1 MKSAMAFLR
10 RAPAAAAILLAS
22 LSLSGCGGGAAAL
35 FAGGGIGGTGFS
47 TGAIIAFGSVIVNG
61 VEFQTNDNTV
71 RRRLDIG
78 LENIPGAD
86 NEIFHVGMIVR
97 VHHEAGDNTAL
108 RIDFQDDLEGPVA
121 GLDDGAGTFTVLGQP
136 VAFDNATNFLFVS
149 GAAFADNAIV
159 EVSGLYDSDGVLHA
173 TFIEVEPPGSKTE
186 FEIKG
191 YVSNLTTSTFTIG
204 PRPGAG
210 TIAVDY
216 ATLPAEQKDL
226 PPGGLANGLFVEVK
240 TASTAGTLLATFVEG
255 EIDVADD
262 APDAGEARIEGYV
275 ANLEGSFPDFT
286 FLLNGMTVRT
296 NAATAGLPE
305 VFPNAHVEAEGTVSN
320 GILTA
325 ESIRSR

>member
-47 TGAIIAFGSVIVNG
+47 TGAIIAFGSVTVNG
-61 VEFQTNDNTV
+61 VKFETNDNTV
-71 RRRLDIG
+71 RRRLDVG
-78 LENIPGAD
+78 PENIPGAD
-86 NEIFHVGMIVR
+86 NEVFQVGMIVR
-97 VHHEAGDNTAL
+97 VHYEAGDNTAL

-136 VAFDNATNFLFVS
+136 VAFDNSTKFLFVS
-149 GAAFADNAIV
+149 GATFVENAIV
-159 EVSGLYDSDGVLHA
+159 EVSGLYDAGGVLHA
-173 TFIEVEPPGSKTE
+173 TFIEVEPPGSKTT

-191 YVSNLTTSTFTIG
+191 YVSNLTASMFTIG
-204 PRPGAG
+204 PGPGAG
-210 TIAVDY
+210 TITVDY
-216 ATLPAEQKDL
+216 ATAEIKDL
-226 PPGGLANGLFVEVK
+226 PAGLANGLFVEVK
-240 TASTAGTLLATFVEG
+240 TASTAGTLLATSVEG

-262 APDAGEARIEGYV
+262 APDEGEAKIEGYV
-275 ANLEGSFPDFT
+275 ANLEGSPPEFT
-286 FLLNGMTVRT
+286 FLLNGMSVRT
-296 NAATAGLPE
+296 NAATEGWQI

-325 ESIRSR
+325 DRINSR

>member
-47 TGAIIAFGSVIVNG
+47 TGAIIAFGSVFVNG
-61 VEFQTNDNTV
+61 VELETNDNTV

-78 LENIPGAD
+78 PENIPGAD
-86 NEIFHVGMIVR
+86 NEVFQVGMIVR
-97 VHHEAGDNTAL
+97 VHHAAGDNTAL

-136 VAFDNATNFLFVS
+136 VAFDNATNFLYDP
-149 GAAFADNAIV
+149 GAILVENAIV
-159 EVSGLYDSDGVLHA
+159 EISGLYDADGVLHA

-191 YVSNLTTSTFTIG
+191 YVSNLTASTFTIG
-204 PRPGAG
+204 PGPGAG
-210 TIAVDY
+210 TITVDY
-216 ATLPAEQKDL
+216 TNEVLKDL
-226 PPGGLANGLFVEVK
+226 PSGLANGLFVEVK
-240 TASTAGTLLATFVEG
+240 TASTAGTLVATSVEG

-262 APDAGEARIEGYV
+262 APAEGEAKIEGYV
-275 ANLEGSFPDFT
+275 ADLAGSPPDFT
-286 FLLNGMTVRT
+286 FLLNGMSVRT
-296 NAATAGLPE
+296 SAATDGLQF
-305 VFPNAHVEAEGTVSN
+305 VLPNAHVEAGGTVSN
-320 GILTA
+320 GIITA
-325 ESIRSR
+325 DRIKSR